1 MNRTFQQFNLGE
13 DIVKALTSLQY
24 NKPTNVQEEV
34 IPVALKKRDIIV
46 KSQTGSG
53 KTASFAVPLC
63 ELVQWEENKP
73 QALVLTPTRELAAQ
87 VKDDITNIGRYKRIK
102 ASAIYGKQPFERQKL
117 ELKQKSHIVV
127 GTPGRVLDHLEKGT
141 LEVDKLSFLV
151 IDEADEM
158 LNMGFIDQVEAI
170 IQRLPVNRTTMLF
183 SATLPQDIAQLS
195 KQYMKEPAFIE
206 IKDGGMTTER
216 IEHVWYEV
224 EEEGKFTLLKDITV
238 VENPDSC
245 IVFCAT
251 QEEVDR
257 LYRRLHRAGYPCGKL
272 HGGLVQEDRFSVMN
286 AFKRG
291 EFRYLIATDVASRGI
306 DIEDI
311 SLVINYDIPS
321 DKERYVHRTGRT
333 ARAGKSGKA
342 ITLMTARE
350 NHFLEEVEA
359 YIGFNVSKSEAP
371 SRDTVAKSA
380 GAFQKKMQNSP
391 IKKVDKNAKLERDIM
406 KLYFNGGKKKKI
418 RAVDFVGTICQID
431 GVTSEDIGIISIQD
445 NQTYVDI
452 LNGKGQLVMKEMKN
466 RTVKGKQ
473 LKVHEARIK

>member
-1 MNRTFQQFNLGE
+1 MNRTFQKFNLSA
-13 DIVKALTSLQY
+13 DIIKALTSLKY
-24 NKPTNVQEEV
+24 IKPTNVQEEV
-34 IPVALKKRDIIV
+34 IPLALEKRDIIV

-63 ELVQWEENKP
+63 EHVHWEENKP

-87 VKDDITNIGRYKRIK
+87 VKEDITNIGRFKRIK
-102 ASAIYGKQPFERQKL
+102 ATAIYGKQPFQRQKL

-141 LEVDKLSFLV
+141 FEVDKLEYLV

-170 IQRLPVNRTTMLF
+170 IQKLPDNRVTMLF
-183 SATLPQDIAQLS
+183 SATLPEDIAHLS
-195 KQYMKEPAFIE
+195 QQYMKGPALIE
-206 IKDGGMTTER
+206 IIDGGITTDR

-224 EEEGKFTLLKDITV
+224 KQDDKFALLKDITI

-251 QEEVDR
+251 QDEVDR

-342 ITLMTARE
+342 ITLMTAGE
-350 NHFLEEVEA
+350 SHYLEEVES
-359 YIGFNVSKSEAP
+359 YIGFKVSKSEAP
-371 SRDTVAKSA
+371 SRETVAKAAS
-380 GAFQKKMQNSP
+380 AFQEKMEYRPSKKE
-391 IKKVDKNAKLERDIM
+391 DKNAKLERDIL

-431 GVTSEDIGIISIQD
+431 GVSSEDIGIITIQD

-452 LNGKGQLVMKEMKN
+452 LNGKGPLVLKEMRN
-466 RTVKGKQ
+466 RSVKGKQ
-473 LKVHEARIK
+473 LKVHEARN

>member
-1 MNRTFQQFNLGE
+1 MNKTFQQFNLGE
-13 DIVKALTSLQY
+13 DIVKALSSLNY
-24 NKPTNVQEEV
+24 IKPTKVQEEV
-34 IPVALKKRDIIV
+34 IPKALEKMDIIV
-46 KSQTGSG
+46 QSQTGSG
-53 KTASFAVPLC
+53 KTAAFAVPLC
-63 ELVQWEENKP
+63 ELVHWEENKP

-87 VKDDITNIGRYKRIK
+87 VKDDITNIGRYKRVK
-102 ASAIYGKQPFERQKL
+102 ATAIYGKQSFQRQKI

-141 LEVDKLSFLV
+141 LEVNRLKYLV

-170 IQRLPVNRTTMLF
+170 IQKLPNNRITMLF
-183 SATLPQDIAQLS
+183 SATLPEDIKQLS
-195 KQYMKEPAFIE
+195 DQYMTEPAFVE
-206 IKDGGMTTER
+206 IKTSGLTTNR

-224 EEEGKFTLLKDITV
+224 EEGEKFLFLKDITV

-251 QEEVDR
+251 QEEVER
-257 LYRRLHRAGYPCGKL
+257 VHHKLHRSGYRSGKL
-272 HGGLVQEDRFSVMN
+272 HGAMVQEDRFAVMN

-311 SLVINYDIPS
+311 SLVINYDVPS
-321 DKERYVHRTGRT
+321 DKERYVHRIGRT
-333 ARAGKSGKA
+333 ARAGKTGKA
-342 ITLMTARE
+342 ITLVSYDE
-350 NHFLEEVEA
+350 NYLLDEIENYIGMKILKGEFLNKDTVTRAEHSFLEKMK
-359 YIGFNVSKSEAP
+359 SKP
-371 SRDTVAKSA
+371 T
-380 GAFQKKMQNSP
+380 KKEE
-391 IKKVDKNAKLERDIM
+391 KGAKLERNIM
-406 KLYFNGGKKKKI
+406 KLYFNGGKRKKI

-431 GVTSEDIGIISIQD
+431 GMTPEDIGIISIQE

-452 LNGKGQLVMKEMKN
+452 LNGKGPIVLKEMKN

-473 LKVHEARIK
+473 LKVHEARN

>member
-13 DIVKALTSLQY
+13 DIVKALSSLNY
-24 NKPTNVQEEV
+24 IKPTNVQEEV
-34 IPVALKKRDIIV
+34 IPKALVKMDIIV
-46 KSQTGSG
+46 QSQTGSG
-53 KTASFAVPLC
+53 KTAAFAVPLC
-63 ELVQWEENKP
+63 ELVHWEENKP

-87 VKDDITNIGRYKRIK
+87 VKDDITNIGRFKRVK
-102 ASAIYGKQPFERQKL
+102 ATAIYGKQSFQRQKI

-141 LEVDKLSFLV
+141 LEVNRLKYLV

-158 LNMGFIDQVEAI
+158 LNMGFMDQVEAI
-170 IQRLPVNRTTMLF
+170 IQKLPQNRVTMLF
-183 SATLPQDIAQLS
+183 SATLPEDIKQLAN
-195 KQYMKEPAFIE
+195 QYMTEPALIE
-206 IKDGGMTTER
+206 IKRSGLTTNR

-224 EEEGKFTLLKDITV
+224 EEGEKFLLLKDITV

-251 QEEVDR
+251 QEEVER
-257 LYRRLHRAGYPCGKL
+257 VHRKLHRSGYPCGKL
-272 HGGLVQEDRFSVMN
+272 HGGMVQEDRFSVMN

-321 DKERYVHRTGRT
+321 DKERYVHRIGRT

-342 ITLMTARE
+342 ITLISNDE
-350 NHFLEEVEA
+350 NHQLDEIEN
-359 YIGFNVSKSEAP
+359 YIGIKIIKGEVLNRDAVVLAESSFLDKIKNKPTKKEEKS
-371 SRDTVAKSA
+371 
-380 GAFQKKMQNSP
+380 
-391 IKKVDKNAKLERDIM
+391 AKLERNIM

-431 GVTSEDIGIISIQD
+431 GITAEDIGIISIQE

-452 LNGKGQLVMKEMKN
+452 LNGKGPLVLKEMKN

-473 LKVHEARIK
+473 LKVHEARN

>member
-13 DIVKALTSLQY
+13 DIVRALSSLNYIKA
-24 NKPTNVQEEV
+24 TNVQEEV
-34 IPVALKKRDIIV
+34 IPKALEKMDIIV
-46 KSQTGSG
+46 QSQTGSG
-53 KTASFAVPLC
+53 KTAAFAVPLC
-63 ELVQWEENKP
+63 ELVHWEENKP

-87 VKDDITNIGRYKRIK
+87 VKDDITNIGRFKRVK
-102 ASAIYGKQPFERQKL
+102 ATAIYGKQSFQRQKI

-141 LEVDKLSFLV
+141 LEVNRLKYLV

-170 IQRLPVNRTTMLF
+170 IQKLPKDRVTMLF
-183 SATLPQDIAQLS
+183 SATLPQDIKQLS
-195 KQYMKEPAFIE
+195 NRYMTEPAFVE
-206 IKDGGMTTER
+206 IKRSGLTTNR
-216 IEHVWYEV
+216 IKHVWYEV
-224 EEEGKFTLLKDITV
+224 EEGEKFLLLKDITV

-251 QEEVDR
+251 QEEVER
-257 LYRRLHRAGYPCGKL
+257 VYRKLHRSGYPCGKL
-272 HGGLVQEDRFSVMN
+272 HGGMVQEDRFSVMN

-321 DKERYVHRTGRT
+321 DKERYVHRIGRT

-342 ITLMTARE
+342 ITLISNDE
-350 NHFLEEVEA
+350 NHQLEEIENYIGYKILKSEVPNRDTISRAENSFLEKMK
-359 YIGFNVSKSEAP
+359 NKP
-371 SRDTVAKSA
+371 T
-380 GAFQKKMQNSP
+380 KKEE
-391 IKKVDKNAKLERDIM
+391 KGAKLARNIM

-431 GVTSEDIGIISIQD
+431 GMTPEDIGIISIQE
-445 NQTYVDI
+445 NQTYIDI
-452 LNGKGQLVMKEMKN
+452 LNGKGPLVLKEMKN

-473 LKVHEARIK
+473 LKVHEARN

>member
-1 MNRTFQQFNLGE
+1 MMNRTFQQFNLGE
-13 DIVKALTSLQY
+13 DIVKALKSLNY
-24 NKPTNVQEEV
+24 LEPTNVQEEV
-34 IPVALKKRDIIV
+34 IPKALVKEDIIV

-53 KTASFAVPLC
+53 KTAAFAVPLC
-63 ELVQWEENKP
+63 ELVHWEENKP

-87 VKDDITNIGRYKRIK
+87 VKDDMTNIGRYKRIK
-102 ASAIYGKQPFERQKL
+102 ATAIYGKQSFERQRL

-141 LEVDKLSFLV
+141 LDVNRLEYLV

-170 IQRLPVNRTTMLF
+170 IQLLPKSRVTMLF
-183 SATLPQDIAQLS
+183 SATLPEDIKQLS
-195 KQYMKEPAFIE
+195 NQYMTNPVFIE
-206 IKDGGMTTER
+206 IESGGLTTDR

-224 EEEGKFTLLKDITV
+224 EEGEKFVLLKDITV

-251 QEEVDR
+251 QEEVER
-257 LYRRLHRAGYPCGKL
+257 VHRKLYRAGYPCGKL

-321 DKERYVHRTGRT
+321 DKERYVHRIGRT

-342 ITLMTARE
+342 ITLISNRE
-350 NHFLEEVEA
+350 HHHLEEIKDF
-359 YIGFNVSKSEAP
+359 IGIEISRAEAP
-371 SRDTVAKSA
+371 KRDAVARAETSFLVKMENRPT
-380 GAFQKKMQNSP
+380 KKE
-391 IKKVDKNAKLERDIM
+391 DKGAKLERNIM

-431 GVTSEDIGIISIQD
+431 GVTSEDIGIITIQE
-445 NQTYVDI
+445 NHTYVDI
-452 LNGKGQLVMKEMKN
+452 LNGKGSLVLKEMKN

-473 LKVHEARIK
+473 LKVHEARN

>member
-1 MNRTFQQFNLGE
+1 MNKTFQQFNLGE
-13 DIVKALTSLQY
+13 DIVKALTSLNY
-24 NKPTNVQEEV
+24 IKPTNVQEEV
-34 IPVALKKRDIIV
+34 IPQALVKNDIIV

-102 ASAIYGKQPFERQKL
+102 ATAIYGKQSFQKQKL

-141 LEVDKLSFLV
+141 LEVDKLAFLV

-170 IQRLPVNRTTMLF
+170 IQKLPENRVTMLF
-183 SATLPQDIAQLS
+183 SATLPHDIAQLS
-195 KQYMKEPAFIE
+195 NEYMKDPAFIE
-206 IKDGGMTTER
+206 IKAEGITTQK
-216 IEHVWYEV
+216 IKHVVYEV
-224 EEEGKFTLLKDITV
+224 EDERKFSLLKDITV

-251 QEEVDR
+251 QEEVER
-257 LYRRLHRAGYPCGKL
+257 VYRKLHRAGYPCGKL

-321 DKERYVHRTGRT
+321 DKERYVHRIGRT

-342 ITLMTARE
+342 ITFGTERESNHLME
-350 NHFLEEVEA
+350 IEDFIGNKLSKVEA
-359 YIGFNVSKSEAP
+359 P
-371 SRDTVAKSA
+371 DRDAVARA
-380 GAFQKKMQNSP
+380 ENAFWD
-391 IKKVDKNAKLERDIM
+391 KVKQRPTMKEDKGAKLESNIM
-406 KLYFNGGKKKKI
+406 KLYFNGGKKKKV
-418 RAVDFVGTICQID
+418 RAVDFVGTICQIE
-431 GVTSEDIGIISIQD
+431 GITSDDIGIISIQE

-452 LNGKGQLVMKEMKN
+452 LNGKGPLVLKEMRD
-466 RTVKGKQ
+466 RTIKGKQ
-473 LKVHEARIK
+473 LKVHEARN